1 MKRALPYQCFF
12 LFLHGFHRRNPIKQ
26 KAYRIETDKIM
37 ETISIQ
43 IKNPKAK
50 QLLKDLESLNLITI
64 KSKPTLGMMLEK
76 LRKKGQDAPTLE
88 EITSEV
94 EKVRQMRYDKK
105 A

>member
-1 MKRALPYQCFF
+1 
-12 LFLHGFHRRNPIKQ
+12 
-26 KAYRIETDKIM
+26 M
-37 ETISIQ
+37 ETMSIQ

-64 KSKPTLGMMLEK
+64 KSKPSLSMMLEK
-76 LRKKGQDAPTLE
+76 LRKKSQNAPTLE

-94 EKVRQMRYDKK
+94 EKVRQLRYDKK

>member
-1 MKRALPYQCFF
+1 
-12 LFLHGFHRRNPIKQ
+12 
-26 KAYRIETDKIM
+26 M

-64 KSKPTLGMMLEK
+64 KSKPSLGMMLEK